1 MSRLKPARSARRI
14 ATALATCGLIAA
26 AAPAASLA
34 DAPTHCTGAD
44 TLPAETGGR
53 ASAQATL
60 CLINEIREGHGRGRL
75 RANERLAAAAGG
87 HARDMVANRYFS
99 HDSLSGLDFVR
110 RALAA
115 GYTTRARME
124 LLGENLA
131 WGSGQLATPEE
142 IVDAW
147 MRSPGHRANILRR
160 GFREIGIA
168 VADGTPAPGAPIGAT
183 YASSFGTRAGR

>member
-1 MSRLKPARSARRI
+1 MFPTKPTRCARRI
-14 ATALATCGLIAA
+14 AAALASCGLIAA

-34 DAPTHCTGAD
+34 ESPNQCNGAD
-44 TLPAETGGR
+44 ALPAEVGVR
-53 ASAQATL
+53 ATAETTR
-60 CLINEIREGHGRGRL
+60 CLINRIRTKRDLKPL
-75 RANERLAAAAGG
+75 RANTRLTDAAAG
-87 HARDMVANRYFS
+87 HAADMVANRYFS
-99 HDSLSGLDFVR
+99 HDSLSGVDFVR
-110 RALAA
+110 RVLAA